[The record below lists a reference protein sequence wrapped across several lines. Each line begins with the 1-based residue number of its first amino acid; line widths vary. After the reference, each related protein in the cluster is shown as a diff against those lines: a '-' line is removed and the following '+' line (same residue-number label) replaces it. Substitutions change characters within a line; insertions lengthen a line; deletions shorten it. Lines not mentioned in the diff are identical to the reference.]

1 MLWANK
7 AVEKLH
13 IHARGRREGKGRGQV
28 KKKNKR
34 KYKDKYPKIKENEG
48 KRRMERE
55 GNRGELR
62 NWKNKKRKGVEWGKR
77 RKWRR

>member
-28 KKKNKR
+28 KKENKR
-34 KYKDKYPKIKENEG
+34 KYKDKYPKIKENVKERGGWKG
-48 KRRMERE
+48 KEME
-55 GNRGELR
+55 
-62 NWKNKKRKGVEWGKR
+62 VS
-77 RKWRR
+77 

>member
-13 IHARGRREGKGRGQV
+13 IHARGGREGKGRGQV

-34 KYKDKYPKIKENEG
+34 KYKDKYPKIKG
-48 KRRMERE
+48 K
-55 GNRGELR
+55 
-62 NWKNKKRKGVEWGKR
+62 
-77 RKWRR
+77 